1 MDFYLENEEVS
12 HAYWYGYNPLYQIQA
27 FQLRDISS
35 VEKNLKAQEE
45 FLNSLEDRD
54 DRQYV
59 TNFIGCYHDK
69 EKSLY
74 TVYFGN
80 FDQDK
85 IVPDLIKD
93 YAQTLMKNEFFERIQ
108 KLTIIFNEIMKAGLT
123 INDRM
128 LFQ

>member
-1 MDFYLENEEVS
+1 MDFYLDNNKVE
-12 HAYWYGYNPLYQIQA
+12 HAYWYGYNPIYQIQA
-27 FQLRDISS
+27 FQLRDISK
-35 VEKNLKAQEE
+35 VEKNLKAQED
-45 FLNSLEDRD
+45 FLKTFVDQD

-59 TNFIGCYHDK
+59 TNFIGCYYDK
-69 EKSLY
+69 KQKLY

-85 IVPDLIKD
+85 IMPLDFKD
-93 YAQTLMKNEFFERIQ
+93 YMQTSLHNEFFWRIT
-108 KLTIIFNEIMKAGLT
+108 KLTSIFNEILNANLT